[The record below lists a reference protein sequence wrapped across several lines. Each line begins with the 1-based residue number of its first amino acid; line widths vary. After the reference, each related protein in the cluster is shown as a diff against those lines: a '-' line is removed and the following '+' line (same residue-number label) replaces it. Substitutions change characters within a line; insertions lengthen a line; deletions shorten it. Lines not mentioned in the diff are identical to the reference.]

1 MEETGMESRG
11 RCKMVRLSHARKRP
25 HSALAC
31 KENRIKYHRCNL
43 RCFYVFKGFFAFLF
57 KKTSSIAK
65 HEYSKLHGET
75 VLEDASAMIYR
86 FTDFVLSCNRRS
98 VK

>member
-1 MEETGMESRG
+1 VEETGMESRG

-43 RCFYVFKGFFAFLF
+43 RCFYVF
-57 KKTSSIAK
+57 
-65 HEYSKLHGET
+65 
-75 VLEDASAMIYR
+75 
-86 FTDFVLSCNRRS
+86 
-98 VK
+98 